1 MPPKVHFRRADLVG
15 QQLLKI
21 LRTLSCSLELLPG
34 FICQLPPHQS
44 LRLGQEVGQEDL
56 TRDIQLHWEALSE
69 LQAEGQDF
77 LVVVSPS
84 LGQTASPHSRAQLE
98 QEQTAGHMG

>member
-1 MPPKVHFRRADLVG
+1 MG
-15 QQLLKI
+15 QQLLKV

-84 LGQTASPHSRAQLE
+84 LGQTARPHSRAQLE
-98 QEQTAGHMG
+98 QERTAGHVG